1 MAWHGVAWR
10 GMAGKEDELDAA
22 GQGRYD
28 HYSRT
33 TTTDHESESAV
44 VAPKRPLT
52 FSNQVSHDIL
62 VPWGGGC
69 QTVGIIC
76 FGFFRPKFNAN
87 DTNSL
92 AQNFFFF

>member
-1 MAWHGVAWR
+1 MVQKNVAYLPFMAWHGMVWRGVAWQ
-10 GMAGKEDELDAA
+10 GKKMNWTP
-22 GQGRYD
+22 QGRYD

-44 VAPKRPLT
+44 VAPERPLT

-69 QTVGIIC
+69 QTVGIVC
-76 FGFFRPKFNAN
+76 FGFFQTEIQR
-87 DTNSL
+87 
-92 AQNFFFF
+92 Q